1 MTAGER
7 LIQQGLERG
16 LERGREL
23 GLEQG
28 LERGREEARREREEM
43 LLKLIQLKFNAT
55 DPQTIARVHD
65 ASSETAK
72 RWIAAILTAETL
84 EELFNT

>member
-7 LIQQGLERG
+7 LIQQGLEQG

-28 LERGREEARREREEM
+28 REQGIKQGSEKN
-43 LLKLIQLKFNAT
+43 LLNLIRLKFKVSNPETA
-55 DPQTIARVHD
+55 ARVHA
-65 ASSETAK
+65 ASLETIE
-72 RWIAAILTAETL
+72 RWIAATLTAETL
-84 EELFNT
+84 EELFNS